1 MHRRRSKLRWN
12 WVLIVTKVDREERD
26 GVSSE
31 VLVQNMIEQKM
42 DLPLTKKTSQKTLS
56 SFHGKSSR
64 SV

>member
-1 MHRRRSKLRWN
+1 M
-12 WVLIVTKVDREERD
+12 LIVTVALIAEVDKEERD

-64 SV
+64 SI